1 MIIDFNNNLVNEE
14 VLKEEEYI
22 PKGFIPEREE
32 NMEFIKLG
40 DKYLIKDSN
49 GKVINE
55 KEKLELEKQGI
66 ILEDITSNNCQE
78 ENTKKIKK
86 IKKQVKKI
94 EEAEELPEVTEDA
107 VITEAI

>member
-1 MIIDFNNNLVNEE
+1 MIIDFNNNLVNDA
-14 VLKEEEYI
+14 VLEEEYI
-22 PKGFIPEREE
+22 PKGFIPEKEE

-66 ILEDITSNNCQE
+66 VLEDITSNNCQE

>member
-66 ILEDITSNNCQE
+66 VLEDITSNNCQE

>member
-1 MIIDFNNNLVNEE
+1 MIIDFNNNLVSDA
-14 VLKEEEYI
+14 VLEEEEYI
-22 PKGFIPEREE
+22 PKGFIPEKEE

-66 ILEDITSNNCQE
+66 VLEDITSNNCQE

>member
-1 MIIDFNNNLVNEE
+1 MIIDFNNNLVNDA
-14 VLKEEEYI
+14 VLEEEEYI
-22 PKGFIPEREE
+22 PKGFIPEREG
-32 NMEFIKLG
+32 NMEFIKMG
-40 DKYLIKDSN
+40 EKYLIKDSN

-66 ILEDITSNNCQE
+66 VLEDITSNNCQE

>member
-1 MIIDFNNNLVNEE
+1 MIIDFNNNLINDA
-14 VLKEEEYI
+14 VLEEEEYI

-40 DKYLIKDSN
+40 DKFLIKDSN

-55 KEKLELEKQGI
+55 KEKLELEKQEI
-66 ILEDITSNNCQE
+66 VLEDITSNNCQE

>member
-1 MIIDFNNNLVNEE
+1 MIIDFNNNLVSDA
-14 VLKEEEYI
+14 VLEEEEYI
-22 PKGFIPEREE
+22 PKGFIPEKEE

-66 ILEDITSNNCQE
+66 VLEDITSNNCQE

-86 IKKQVKKI
+86 IKKEVKKI
-94 EEAEELPEVTEDA
+94 EDAELSEVTGDA
-107 VITEAI
+107 VIKETI